1 MNHLL
6 KRLGAALLTLA
17 LTLTLFPAGAWAADP
32 TTTYL
37 ALGDS
42 ITAGYTPDD
51 GNGNPG
57 VLSTPFTSYLK
68 DLYGFEELDNSLAVS
83 GWTSQSLLSGLQSA
97 KEDTFAGVRLVTIT
111 IGGNDLMDAL
121 YGYLF
126 EEYKKEPS
134 YDATKYPDQEAFQA
148 ALAGGDMVLIK
159 FAGNIL
165 PAFTT
170 SDAFSNAL
178 ARFKSNLEAI
188 LGLLPSDA
196 VIVVCTQYNPY
207 TYLRQQADD
216 STISGL
222 LTLLGLYTPVVN
234 LYNAFEAGCVELND
248 AISEVCNGRAT
259 VADVYDAFQ
268 DAQPAPAAGATP
280 DYDNLCNAEIDTTSY
295 SLQLDFHPNEAGHKV
310 MAQTI
315 AQTLNTQAV
324 NLNAQAEVGSFAAL
338 TYGYTSPDSAK
349 VTLTNN
355 GLLPVTVTGVTCD
368 NTQHFTVSQNTS
380 SASIAPGSSAVV
392 ATLTPVI
399 GLDARENYSTTVTVS
414 LSAAYPDGE
423 KATALGLTPASFTGS
438 AQGDASLAVNSA
450 SLADALVTVD
460 GTFTYTGQSLSPS
473 AAVTLGG
480 KTLTPGTDY
489 TLSYTN
495 NTNAGT
501 ATVTA
506 TGIGNYTDDASGT
519 FTIRPARL
527 TLDSVINAE
536 KEYDGKTDGG
546 SAAVTFGGLVNNET
560 LTQGTDYTL
569 AVTFDDPNAGTGKSG
584 AVTVTLKE
592 TDTTKNYTFANG
604 KTAEIKFN
612 NGRIIKVAY
621 TGTATAAGTIGAG
634 ESYTLALPELP
645 EGAAYGDPSTTSD
658 SQVTGLEVE
667 DATLR
672 YTGGQDVVAGN
683 SYTVTIPV
691 TGAVNYED
699 YDVTVTLTGCKI
711 LDLGADKT
719 QIVTGPLEGV
729 SGTQFDTADEVK
741 AELSRVLVGNTGY
754 TAANASFY
762 DVTLQYWDSGTN
774 AWVNATSDNFPAGGI
789 TVTLPYPDGTNSR
802 EYDFQV
808 VHMFTVTSVRL
819 GTTAGEIERPAV
831 TETAEGLQVTLK
843 GLSPVAVGWSKTP
856 TGSSSDSHDKEEDS
870 APAAVATAAAVPA
883 ASLLPQT
890 GDSSAIGLWVGV
902 ALAALAAIAGTVIY
916 SRKNKK

>member
-1 MNHLL
+1 MNQLL

-32 TTTYL
+32 PTTYL

-83 GWTSQSLLSGLQSA
+83 GWTSQALLSGLQSA
-97 KEDTFAGVRLVTIT
+97 REDTFAGVRLVTIT

-121 YGYLF
+121 YGYLMT
-126 EEYKKEPS
+126 S
-134 YDATKYPDQEAFQA
+134 WNATYPDKAYADLQSFQA
-148 ALAGGDMVLIK
+148 ALLSNSVLQN
-159 FAGNIL
+159 FASEKLGELSQGENFQTQFAPALTTFGNNLNQIL
-165 PAFTT
+165 ALLNTKAP
-170 SDAFSNAL
+170 NAT
-178 ARFKSNLEAI
+178 
-188 LGLLPSDA
+188 
-196 VIVVCTQYNPY
+196 VVVCTQYNPY
-207 TYLRQQADD
+207 TYLYHQANF
-216 STISGL
+216 
-222 LTLLGLYTPVVN
+222 LTLVSN
-234 LYNAFEAGCVELND
+234 LYNAFETGCMALNGVIGQVSN
-248 AISEVCNGRAT
+248 ANGVT

-280 DYDNLCNAEIDTTSY
+280 DYDNLCNAEIGSDFTP
-295 SLQLDFHPNEAGHKV
+295 QLDFHPNEAGHKV

-355 GLLPVTVTGVTCD
+355 GLLPVTVTGVTLPQD
-368 NTQHFTVSQNTS
+368 EANFTLSNITS
-380 SASIAPGSSAVV
+380 STTIAPGASANV

-399 GLDARENYSTTVTVS
+399 GLDAREDYSTTVTVS

-473 AAVTLGG
+473 ATVTLGD

-489 TLSYTN
+489 TLSYTD

-506 TGIGNYTDDASGT
+506 TGTGNYTGDASGT
-519 FTIRPARL
+519 FTIQPAQL
-527 TLDSVINAE
+527 TLASVTSVE

-546 SAAVTFGGLVNNET
+546 AAEVAFGGLVNSET
-560 LTQGTDYTL
+560 LTQDTDYTL
-569 AVTFDDPNAGTGKSG
+569 SVEFKDPNAGTGKSG

-604 KTAEIKFN
+604 SRTAEISFID
-612 NGRIIKVAY
+612 GQITKVAY

-634 ESYTLALPELP
+634 ESYTLALPDLP
-645 EGAAYGDPSTTSD
+645 EGAAYGAPSTTD
-658 SQVTGLEVE
+658 SQVTGLGVE
-667 DATLR
+667 GTTLR
-672 YTGGQDVVAGN
+672 YTGGQDVVVGD

-699 YDVTVTLTGCKI
+699 YDVTVTLTGWKI
-711 LDLGADKT
+711 LDPETDKT

-729 SGTQFDTADEVK
+729 SGTQFGTADEVK
-741 AELSRVLVGNTGY
+741 AELSRVLVGNTSY
-754 TAANASFY
+754 TSANAAFY
-762 DVTLQYWDSGTN
+762 DVTLQYWDN
-774 AWVNATSDNFPAGGI
+774 AANDWVDATQDNFPAQGI
-789 TVTLPYPDGTNSR
+789 TVTLPYPEGTNSR
-802 EYDFQV
+802 EYDFRV
-808 VHMFTVTSVRL
+808 VHMFTVTSARL
-819 GTTAGEIERPAV
+819 NTHAGVTETPAV
-831 TETAEGLQVTLK
+831 AETAEGLQVTLH

-870 APAAVATAAAVPA
+870 SPAAVTTAAAAPA

-890 GDSSAIGLWVGV
+890 GDSSAIGLWAGL
-902 ALAALAAIAGTVIY
+902 ALAALAAILGTILY
-916 SRKNKK
+916 SKKRKK